1 MNQRWRNA
9 GLYGLFAIVTIALST
24 AVFAEQPQTRETWEY
39 SQFIQEVEKDNVN
52 KVSLTSDRTRILAQ
66 SEDGKRFLV
75 NLPDD
80 PELINTLVQNQVD
93 ISIVLELKDSDF

>member
-1 MNQRWRNA
+1 MNKRWRNA
-9 GLYGLFAIVTIALST
+9 GLGGLFAIIAIALST
-24 AVFAEQPQTRETWEY
+24 AVFAEQPQTHETWEY

-52 KVSLTSDRTRILAQ
+52 KVSLNADRTQILAE

-80 PELINTLVQNQVD
+80 PELINTLVRHQVD
-93 ISIVLELKDSDF
+93 ISITLEPKHSNF